1 MKVIISISSWG
12 ETMSVKN
19 SGRQSN
25 QKLKPYLVLQYL
37 LRQSD
42 ENHVVHAH
50 EIVSYLEEDCGIAA
64 ERRSI
69 YRDIEEINKA
79 LLMLE
84 ECCTI
89 QEAEEMLAN
98 DKYGSYKTIVYDK
111 SRNGFYVR
119 QRQYDLDDLRLMA
132 ECVYTSKFIPKK
144 EADRLV
150 EVICGFASD
159 HQHKQIQH
167 SADVVG
173 RVRISNDAVLRN
185 IPFISDAMSKQL
197 DGQKHIPEQISFKY
211 VSFSVSNVRDHVERR
226 QGERITVSPYY
237 LLISDGFY
245 YMLAYN
251 SSRGRIQTYRVDRMR
266 DVQLVGVPREGA
278 EAFSEI
284 NLATLTKQRF
294 SMMKGRERL
303 VTIRFVNHLIDTVV
317 DRLGVDGVQY
327 SKVDDNHFSVT
338 AKLEVGSMFYGWLL
352 GFGKGAKL
360 ISPDAEVEKFAAY
373 IQDVQKMY

>member
-1 MKVIISISSWG
+1 MAGNKDAH
-12 ETMSVKN
+12 N
-19 SGRQSN
+19 GRQAN
-25 QKLKPYLVLQYL
+25 QKMKPYLVFQYL
-37 LRQSD
+37 MHQSD

-50 EIVSYLEEDCGIAA
+50 EIVSYLEEDCGITA

-79 LLMLE
+79 LLILDE
-84 ECCTI
+84 GCTM
-89 QEAEEMLAN
+89 QEAEEMLAE
-98 DKYGSYKTIVYDK
+98 DQFGALKTIVYDK

-132 ECVYTSKFIPKK
+132 ECIYTSKFIPRK

-150 EVICGFASD
+150 EILCGFTSD
-159 HQHKQIQH
+159 YQQKQIRH

-173 RVRISNDAVLRN
+173 RVRISNDAVLKN
-185 IPFISDAMSKQL
+185 IPLITDAMSKQW

-211 VSFSVSNVRDHVERR
+211 VSHSVSNVRNQVERHAGAR
-226 QGERITVSPYY
+226 VTVSPYH
-237 LLISDGFY
+237 LLINDGFY
-245 YMLAYN
+245 YLLAYN
-251 SSRGRIQTYRVDRMR
+251 SDRKRMLTYRVDRMR
-266 DVQLVGVPREGA
+266 DVKLAGIPREGA
-278 EAFSEI
+278 EAFEKI

-294 SMMKGRERL
+294 SMMQGRESL

-317 DRLGVDGVQY
+317 DRLGTEGVQY
-327 SKVDDNHFSVT
+327 SQLDENHFTVT

-360 ISPDAEVEKFAAY
+360 LAPDAEVEKFRDY
-373 IQDVQKMY
+373 IQNVREMY